1 MLCVQCACLHKRL
14 HTLVGSALFHNG
26 WFSSGCLFSM
36 AWAWAEGEILIL
48 LCLLLVDTFH
58 FDGGERFPCFTKV
71 FDNFH
76 FESFVAVVTSVLHIF
91 LVSMCHCF
99 MTNQFWECQD
109 FGNTWSGQSYIHLNY
124 ANKINCWYIHQFNE
138 GVYYQQLR
146 WRWSE
151 DRERERVLAWSILLS
166 SGRSCCPHT
175 LSPTST

>member
-58 FDGGERFPCFTKV
+58 FDGGKGFHVLVLTISILRV
-71 FDNFH
+71 LLFH
-76 FESFVAVVTSVLHIF
+76 FCITYFSGFHVSLLHDEPI
-91 LVSMCHCF
+91 LGMPR
-99 MTNQFWECQD
+99 FWEHLVWPA
-109 FGNTWSGQSYIHLNY
+109 NINIWIMPIKWYIHL
-124 ANKINCWYIHQFNE
+124 FNE
-138 GVYYQQLR
+138 GVYCQQLR